1 MKERGRSKTPQRT
14 TVLALGSGITL
25 LGVLRALSRRN
36 VDVLALPDADLAT
49 QRSRWYRA
57 APKSLSAMK
66 PEMLADRLKALPVNT
81 VLMPCSDIWVRT
93 VAALPADVRARYPA
107 SVPPLSAVETVVDKS
122 RFRNALE
129 RLKLPHP
136 TTRVMATLSD
146 LDDTP
151 DSALESS
158 FLKPAHS
165 QQFFARFGV
174 KAFRISDA
182 ASGRARLAE
191 CIGAGFQMM
200 LQEYIPGPASNHYF
214 IDGFI
219 DRAGV
224 VRALFAR
231 RRLRMS
237 PPDFGN
243 STFQVSV
250 SLSETGD
257 AVATLKKLFAD
268 IGYRGIFSAEFKRDA
283 RDGEF
288 NIIEVNARPWWYVDF
303 AARCG
308 VNVCEMAIR
317 DALGQSVESISSY
330 AVGRR
335 CVFPYYDL
343 QAVREERAAGRLGF
357 LGWASS
363 WLGPYQPVFRWSD
376 PLPAL
381 GEVAALLDQR
391 IRKSLKARQR
401 W

>member
-1 MKERGRSKTPQRT
+1 VTSSSERT

-25 LGVLRALSRRN
+25 LGVLRALSRSSVR
-36 VDVLALPDADLAT
+36 VLALPDADRAT
-49 QRSRWYRA
+49 RRSRWYRS
-57 APKSLSAMK
+57 APAKLSGLGAERLAERLEALK
-66 PEMLADRLKALPVNT
+66 PGT
-81 VLMPCSDIWVRT
+81 VLIPCSDFWART
-93 VAALPADVRARYPA
+93 IAALPPEVQARYPA
-107 SVPPLSAVETVVDKS
+107 SIAPLSALETLVDKS
-122 RFRNALE
+122 RFRDTLE
-129 RLKLPHP
+129 RLGLPHP
-136 TTRVMATLSD
+136 TTRVITAVAD
-146 LDDTP
+146 LDDVP
-151 DSALESS
+151 DTIFQSS

-174 KAFRISDA
+174 KAFRITDKA
-182 ASGRARLAE
+182 GAQARLEE
-191 CIGAGFQMM
+191 CTANGLEMM
-200 LQEYIPGPASNHYF
+200 LQEYIPGPPSNHYF

-219 DRAGV
+219 DRGGV

-250 SLSETGD
+250 ALSETGD
-257 AVATLKKLFAD
+257 AAETLKTLLAD

-288 NIIEVNARPWWYVDF
+288 NLIEVNARPWWYVDF

-317 DALGQSVESISSY
+317 DALGKPVESLSGY

-343 QAVREERAAGRLGF
+343 QAVRDERAAGRLGV

-376 PLPAL
+376 PLPAI
-381 GEVAALLDQR
+381 GEVAAILGDR
-391 IRKSLKARQR
+391 IRRIGKPRR
-401 W
+401 V

>member
-1 MKERGRSKTPQRT
+1 MNSTPKRT

-25 LGVLRALSRRN
+25 LGVLRALSRSS
-36 VDVLALPDADLAT
+36 VDVLALPDADRAT
-49 QRSRWYRA
+49 RRSRWYRA
-57 APKSLSAMK
+57 APEALSAMT
-66 PEMLADRLKALPVNT
+66 PDMLQDRLAALPVGS
-81 VLMPCSDIWVRT
+81 VLMPCSDIWART
-93 VAALPADVRARYPA
+93 VSALPADVRARYPA
-107 SVPPLSAVETVVDKS
+107 SVPPLSAVETLVDKS
-122 RFRNALE
+122 RFRNTLE

-136 TTRVMATLSD
+136 TTRVMTSLRD

-151 DSALESS
+151 DSVLESS

-182 ASGRARLAE
+182 ATGRARLSE
-191 CIGAGFQMM
+191 CIAAGFQMM
-200 LQEYIPGPASNHYF
+200 LQEYIPGPPTNHYF
-214 IDGFI
+214 IDGFM
-219 DRAGV
+219 DRGGV

-250 SLSETGD
+250 PLSETGD
-257 AVATLKKLFAD
+257 AVETLKTLLAD
-268 IGYRGIFSAEFKRDA
+268 IEYRGIFSAEFKRDA

-288 NIIEVNARPWWYVDF
+288 NLIEVNARPWWYVDF

-317 DALGQSVESISSY
+317 DALGQPVESISTY
-330 AVGRR
+330 AVGRH

-343 QAVREERAAGRLGF
+343 QAVREERAAGNLG
-357 LGWASS
+357 LLAWASS

-376 PLPAL
+376 PLPAV
-381 GEVAALLDQR
+381 GEVAVLLGQR
-391 IRKSLKARQR
+391 IRKIGKQ